1 MRVIPSGSV
10 ELSLEL
16 IGIALSRRD
25 RALVDT
31 GNTVLPWCCGLKETM
46 PVQSCSFSL
55 AYGVCGDVVV
65 DGDLDSISPV
75 GLNGRPREGP
85 IDK

>member
-10 ELSLEL
+10 EFSLEL

-25 RALVDT
+25 GALVDT
-31 GNTVLPWCCGLKETM
+31 GNTILPWCCGLKEAM
-46 PVQSCSFSL
+46 PVQSCSFGI
-55 AYGVCGDVVV
+55 ACGVFGDVVV